1 MQTNPDRGRYFYARL
16 RPCTTPIEQGLAPQK
31 IRVNLSANLQI
42 GSTAMT
48 RRQRMNVYFEPG
60 LLKQVEALA
69 ERRKVSKSAVIE
81 AAVLSLVSGE
91 DDGRRDAA
99 LSKRLD
105 RLGRRIDD
113 VDEAVAVLGEAF
125 ALYTHAWMMRQLPI
139 PANENEAAKVR
150 GADMYARFNEVLV
163 RRLATGRRFLNERVR
178 DVAGFLEKGKI
189 GPGRS
194 SAQ

>member
-1 MQTNPDRGRYFYARL
+1 
-16 RPCTTPIEQGLAPQK
+16 
-31 IRVNLSANLQI
+31 
-42 GSTAMT
+42 MT

-105 RLGRRIDD
+105 RLGRRIED

-125 ALYTHAWMMRQLPI
+125 ALYTRSWMTHQLPV
-139 PANENEAAKVR
+139 PANENEAAR
-150 GADMYARFNEVLV
+150 DRAAEMYARFNEMLV
-163 RRLATGRRFLNERVR
+163 RRLAKGRRFLHDRIK
-178 DVAGFLEKGKI
+178 DVAGHQVTD
-189 GPGRS
+189 RS
-194 SAQ
+194 A

>member
-1 MQTNPDRGRYFYARL
+1 
-16 RPCTTPIEQGLAPQK
+16 
-31 IRVNLSANLQI
+31 
-42 GSTAMT
+42 MT

-139 PANENEAAKVR
+139 PANENEAAKDR
-150 GADMYARFNEVLV
+150 GAEMYVRFNEVLV
-163 RRLATGRRFLNERVR
+163 RRLARGQRFLNERVR
-178 DVAGFLEKGKI
+178 DVAGRRAAGT
-189 GPGRS
+189 GT
-194 SAQ
+194 

>member
-1 MQTNPDRGRYFYARL
+1 MN
-16 RPCTTPIEQGLAPQK
+16 
-31 IRVNLSANLQI
+31 
-42 GSTAMT
+42 
-48 RRQRMNVYFEPG
+48 RRQRINVYFEPG

-105 RLGRRIDD
+105 RIGRRIDD

-125 ALYTHAWMMRQLPI
+125 ALYTHAWMMHQLPI
-139 PANENEAAKVR
+139 PANENQAAQDR
-150 GADMYARFNEVLV
+150 GAEMYARFNDVLV
-163 RRLATGRRFLNERVR
+163 RRLALGKRFLCERVR
-178 DVAGFLEKGKI
+178 DVAGQKEADMGT
-189 GPGRS
+189 
-194 SAQ
+194 

>member
-1 MQTNPDRGRYFYARL
+1 
-16 RPCTTPIEQGLAPQK
+16 
-31 IRVNLSANLQI
+31 
-42 GSTAMT
+42 
-48 RRQRMNVYFEPG
+48 MNVYFEPG

-105 RLGRRIDD
+105 RLGRRIED

-125 ALYTHAWMMRQLPI
+125 ALYTRSWMTHQLPV
-139 PANENEAAKVR
+139 PANENEAAR
-150 GADMYARFNEVLV
+150 DRAAEMYARFNEMLV
-163 RRLATGRRFLNERVR
+163 RRLAKGRRFLHDRIK
-178 DVAGFLEKGKI
+178 DVAGHQVTD
-189 GPGRS
+189 RS
-194 SAQ
+194 A

>member
-1 MQTNPDRGRYFYARL
+1 
-16 RPCTTPIEQGLAPQK
+16 
-31 IRVNLSANLQI
+31 
-42 GSTAMT
+42 MT

-69 ERRKVSKSAVIE
+69 ERREVSKSAVIE

-139 PANENEAAKVR
+139 PANENEAAKDR
-150 GADMYARFNEVLV
+150 GADMYARFNDVLV
-163 RRLATGRRFLNERVR
+163 RRLAKGRRFLNERVR
-178 DVAGFLEKGKI
+178 DVAGQKKADTG
-189 GPGRS
+189 S
-194 SAQ
+194 

>member
-1 MQTNPDRGRYFYARL
+1 
-16 RPCTTPIEQGLAPQK
+16 
-31 IRVNLSANLQI
+31 
-42 GSTAMT
+42 MT

-125 ALYTHAWMMRQLPI
+125 ALYTHAWMMRQIPI
-139 PANENEAAKVR
+139 PANENEAARDR
-150 GADMYARFNEVLV
+150 GAEMYARFNEVLV
-163 RRLATGRRFLNERVR
+163 RRLAKGQRFLNERVR
-178 DVAGFLEKGKI
+178 DVAVRKDANSGG
-189 GPGRS
+189 
-194 SAQ
+194 

>member
-1 MQTNPDRGRYFYARL
+1 M
-16 RPCTTPIEQGLAPQK
+16 
-31 IRVNLSANLQI
+31 
-42 GSTAMT
+42 AMT
-48 RRQRMNVYFEPG
+48 RRQRMNVYCEPG

-125 ALYTHAWMMRQLPI
+125 ALYTRAWMRHQLPI
-139 PANENEAAKVR
+139 PANENEAAKGR
-150 GADMYARFNEVLV
+150 GAEMYARFNDVLV
-163 RRLATGRRFLNERVR
+163 RRLARGQRFLNERVR
-178 DVAGFLEKGKI
+178 DVAGQKRENDM
-189 GPGRS
+189 
-194 SAQ
+194 

>member
-1 MQTNPDRGRYFYARL
+1 MN
-16 RPCTTPIEQGLAPQK
+16 
-31 IRVNLSANLQI
+31 
-42 GSTAMT
+42 

-69 ERRKVSKSAVIE
+69 ERRNVSKSAVIE

-125 ALYTHAWMMRQLPI
+125 ALYTRAWMRHQLPI
-139 PANENEAAKVR
+139 PANENEAAKDR
-150 GADMYARFNEVLV
+150 GAEMYARFNEVLV
-163 RRLATGRRFLNERVR
+163 RRLAKGQRFLNERVR
-178 DVAGFLEKGKI
+178 DVAGQKRENDM
-189 GPGRS
+189 
-194 SAQ
+194 